1 MKGRKVR
8 AERSAS
14 AGSVHTERKTVAPG
28 RRRTAGCGTMASSQ
42 RRMQSHRRTRVSLR
56 SAFLSFL
63 FFPFFHFALTPL
75 FFVLFLVYS
84 LRDLSRSFPKKTYNS
99 IPLPY
104 ITTIIKDTWTSKFS
118 FLVSCLFICRICY
131 VISITFELIVFF

>member
-75 FFVLFLVYS
+75 FFLLFLVYS
-84 LRDLSRSFPKKTYNS
+84 LRDLSRSFPKKR
-99 IPLPY
+99 
-104 ITTIIKDTWTSKFS
+104 IIQSLCRISQHDMDVQI
-118 FLVSCLFICRICY
+118 FLSRLLFIY
-131 VISITFELIVFF
+131 L